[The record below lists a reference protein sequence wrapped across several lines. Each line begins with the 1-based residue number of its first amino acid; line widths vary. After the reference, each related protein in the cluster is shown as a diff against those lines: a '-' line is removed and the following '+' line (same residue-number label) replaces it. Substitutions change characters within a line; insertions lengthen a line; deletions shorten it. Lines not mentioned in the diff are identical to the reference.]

1 MHNQSEA
8 RRYERTDEMRT
19 QDRRIL
25 GTNTPVNAYRH
36 EHSEA
41 CAHALMPACRHVR
54 REGMHACMRTSPH
67 ARWDATSLR
76 IRTFVS
82 MFARLRVLAQGR
94 SQACA
99 HMHAYTPNQASL
111 YPRKRACP
119 HSGTCTS
126 TYTVRIRA
134 HMCAGMRP
142 SAYAFM
148 DAMHTVH
155 AHTARTHMPLAYA
168 HHIPSHADTHSYLQY
183 IGMSADTRV
192 RGTRSR
198 ARGHIPAHV
207 NIHAHMNAC
216 MHTGSENA

>member
-1 MHNQSEA
+1 MHVDTSIA
-8 RRYERTDEMRT
+8 KRSCR
-19 QDRRIL
+19 
-25 GTNTPVNAYRH
+25 P
-36 EHSEA
+36 A
-41 CAHALMPACRHVR
+41 CAHAWMPACRHVR
-54 REGMHACMRTSPH
+54 RGCLHVGILDVKACMHACAHPRMRDGMLRSFVSVPLYPCSRGFVCSRRDGCKPAHTCMRTRPTKHPCTRASEPVRIAVP
-67 ARWDATSLR
+67 ARAHTQYAYAR
-76 IRTFVS
+76 IC
-82 MFARLRVLAQGR
+82 A
-94 SQACA
+94 QACA
-99 HMHAYTPNQASL
+99 
-111 YPRKRACP
+111 
-119 HSGTCTS
+119 
-126 TYTVRIRA
+126 
-134 HMCAGMRP
+134 RP

-216 MHTGSENA
+216 MHTGSENEKLIRRTKV